1 MSTTDHTDDTGPDT
15 GPDTTRSGATGSGV
29 AARLGPLRLLQWPM
43 ILWLTV
49 VWTALWGNLSVLVV
63 LSGVLVGVGVCL
75 VFPLPP
81 LRLGLVVRPWPAL
94 VLVVRFLS
102 DIVVASLEVAWV
114 TLRPRRP
121 TSAVIEVDLASDSD
135 FVMTVVAEIVSL
147 IPGSVIVEARRST
160 HTLFLHV
167 LDVDDGADAEHARR
181 RVLAQEQRVLRAFS
195 PGPLPEPP
203 AQRSATATTA
213 RPGGEA

>member
-1 MSTTDHTDDTGPDT
+1 MSTRDDAA
-15 GPDTTRSGATGSGV
+15 GAAADVPVDAGAAAAGTSGSGT
-29 AARLGPLRLLQWPM
+29 ASRLGPLRLLQWPM

-81 LRLGLVVRPWPAL
+81 LRLGLALRPWPAL
-94 VLVVRFLS
+94 VLAARFLA

-114 TLRPRRP
+114 TLRRRRP

-167 LDVDDGADAEHARR
+167 LDVDDDADAESARR
-181 RVLAQEQRVLRAFS
+181 RVLAQERRVLRAFS
-195 PGPLPEPP
+195 PDPVP
-203 AQRSATATTA
+203 APRESRGSTTHEEGDA
-213 RPGGEA
+213 